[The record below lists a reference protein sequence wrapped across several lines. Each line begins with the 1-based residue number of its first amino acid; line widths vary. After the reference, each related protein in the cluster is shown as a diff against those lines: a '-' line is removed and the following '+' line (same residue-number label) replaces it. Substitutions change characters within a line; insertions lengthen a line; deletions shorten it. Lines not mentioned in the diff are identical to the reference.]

1 MAELFGG
8 FFLRL
13 YFKDLTAIIGAAG
26 GAGVVG
32 HNLGMALGTFHQ
44 CRRGNRGMGIMASG
58 LGNTSS
64 SFW

>member
-13 YFKDLTAIIGAAG
+13 NFKNLTTVIGAAG

-32 HNLGMALGTFHQ
+32 HNLGMALGAIHQ
-44 CRRGNRGMGIMASG
+44 RRRFYGGMRIMDPG
-58 LGNTSS
+58 LSDASS

>member
-13 YFKDLTAIIGAAG
+13 YFEDLTAIVGAAG

-44 CRRGNRGMGIMASG
+44 CRRGYGIMRIMASG
-58 LGNTSS
+58 LGYASS
-64 SFW
+64 SFR

>member
-13 YFKDLTAIIGAAG
+13 YFEDLTTIVGAAG

-32 HNLGMALGTFHQ
+32 HNLGMALGAIHQ
-44 CRRGNRGMGIMASG
+44 
-58 LGNTSS
+58 
-64 SFW
+64 